1 MEEQNPVIQTTDF
14 LKKYVNLK
22 IDIILLNIS
31 SKLSN
36 AAAYFIFILILGF
49 LFLFISLFLSLSLAT
64 WLANELNMPGMGNM
78 IVSLIYIIMAAIL
91 IIFREKLILG
101 PIRKKMST
109 DLDMS
114 DLNESSSIR
123 KHESI
128 DEAIDHLNNE
138 LNYTEESID
147 QNIAEIRDYYSFD
160 QLKDRFIQSIYD
172 NPKSILNTLLII
184 RELLKSRKKKK

>member
-1 MEEQNPVIQTTDF
+1 MEEQNPVFQTTDY

-49 LFLFISLFLSLSLAT
+49 IFLFVSLFLSLSLAS
-64 WLANELNMPGMGNM
+64 WLTNVLNMPGMGNM
-78 IVSLIYIIMAAIL
+78 IVSLIYLLLGVIL
-91 IIFREKLILG
+91 IVFREKLILG
-101 PIRKKMST
+101 PIKKKMSA

-114 DLNESSSIR
+114 DLNETSSIGE
-123 KHESI
+123 HESI
-128 DEAIDHLNNE
+128 DDAINHLNNE
-138 LNYTEESID
+138 LSNTEESID
-147 QNIAEIRDYYSFD
+147 QNIAEIRDFYSFD
-160 QLKDRFIQSIYD
+160 QLKDRFLQSIYD

-184 RELLKSRKKKK
+184 RELIKSRRKKK

>member
-1 MEEQNPVIQTTDF
+1 MEEQNPVFQTTDF

-31 SKLSN
+31 NKLSN
-36 AAAYFIFILILGF
+36 AASYFVFILILGF
-49 LFLFISLFLSLSLAT
+49 VFLFASLFLSLSLAT

-78 IVSLIYIIMAAIL
+78 IVSLIYIFIGAIL
-91 IIFREKLILG
+91 LIFREKLILG
-101 PIRKKMST
+101 PIRKKMSA

-114 DLNESSSIR
+114 DLNERSSIR

-128 DEAIDHLNNE
+128 DDAIDHLNNE
-138 LNYTEESID
+138 LSNTEESID
-147 QNIAEIRDYYSFD
+147 QNISEIRDYYSFD

-172 NPKSILNTLLII
+172 NPKNIINTLLII
-184 RELLKSRKKKK
+184 RELLKSRKRKK